1 MDLLTN
7 TLINLQCELV
17 AERNLNNP
25 NNISW
30 IQYDILHNLSIEKK
44 QLPSEIS
51 IILGISRT
59 KLSKVLKELK
69 LMNYITQKP
78 NEKDGR
84 ELLTSLTDTGE
95 QLLENLT
102 IGHQHLSQIAEKLF
116 TEEEKTQFI
125 QLSNKFSN
133 ALKVERMGFHE

>member
-1 MDLLTN
+1 MTLLTN

-25 NNISW
+25 KNISW
-30 IQYDILHNLSIEKK
+30 LQYDILHHLSIEKE

-51 IILGISRT
+51 IVLGISRT
-59 KLSKVLKELK
+59 KLSKALKELK
-69 LMNYITQKP
+69 LMGYIKQNP

-84 ELLTSLTDTGE
+84 ELFTSLTKTGE
-95 QLLENLT
+95 QLLKNLSL
-102 IGHQHLSQIAEKLF
+102 GHQHLSEIAEKLF
-116 TEEEKTQFI
+116 TDKEQEQFT

-133 ALKVERMGFHE
+133 ALKVERIGFHE